1 MNKKI
6 IPAEASFF
14 VPVEKVLF
22 DHSKMRK
29 TLETA
34 AAGGAKT
41 RSRASSEYVLYSHGA
56 PAAE

>member
-1 MNKKI
+1 MRYI
-6 IPAEASFF
+6 DDTPLVPLSEAAAGGS
-14 VPVEKVLF
+14 
-22 DHSKMRK
+22 SS
-29 TLETA
+29 A